1 MFLCTQKH
9 EGYIIVFLEVLYDI
23 ILKHKGKTLVKIIQ
37 AARTITKMS
46 IEELE
51 NIVATSD
58 DQSQIYAAIQ
68 EAYNRDM
75 HTVFLTVAKRPEIFK
90 DKRTLDY
97 TINYLAKIDLEAT
110 KPMSDVLEY
119 GSILNAIL
127 EFTNGKNEYDQKIM
141 SIALKSP
148 STTALV
154 LLNKNT
160 PTQTINSINNK
171 YRLNIPSI
179 TLPDNPILDAIY
191 EFTLGYVMWE
201 NVHLSLVLLLR
212 VIQSPLDKF
221 INEVSKNNLSF
232 EVANVFLNAA
242 KQIGN
247 EKIKKNMESSTF
259 TGSQMAT
266 KIKTMTE
273 KGINGSNINEVKDV
287 LKNASTEYAI
297 SIWKIIENSAN
308 NMSALTGG
316 SSEIDVGEPILSEMV
331 FTYVGSDGKSIVDYM
346 IEKDP
351 SMVGTIVDFA
361 QKHMISDKS
370 KGSASF
376 SRLIR
381 AGLNNPS
388 TKNKVLELPKDW
400 FRFIM
405 LTPQDRNTVKKHFDP
420 IEQEENKV
428 QEEKDVPKSV
438 NLEELFGTK
447 KTWYRKYSSTF

>member
-1 MFLCTQKH
+1 MLFTK
-9 EGYIIVFLEVLYDI
+9 YYTDI

-46 IEELE
+46 IEEIE
-51 NIVATSD
+51 NIVETSD
-58 DQSQIYAAIQ
+58 DPSIIYAAIQ

-97 TINYLAKIDLEAT
+97 TINYLAKIDLGAT

-141 SIALKSP
+141 SITLKSP

-160 PTQTINSINNK
+160 PTQIINSINNK

-179 TLPDNPILDAIY
+179 TLPDNPILSAIY

-242 KQIGN
+242 KQMGN

-287 LKNASTEYAI
+287 LKNASTEHAI

-316 SSEIDVGEPILSEMV
+316 SSETDVGEPILSEMV

-351 SMVGTIVDFA
+351 STISTIVDFA

-438 NLEELFGTK
+438 NLEELFGMK
-447 KTWYRKYSSTF
+447 KTWYKKYSSTFQK

>member
-1 MFLCTQKH
+1 
-9 EGYIIVFLEVLYDI
+9 
-23 ILKHKGKTLVKIIQ
+23 
-37 AARTITKMS
+37 
-46 IEELE
+46 
-51 NIVATSD
+51 
-58 DQSQIYAAIQ
+58 
-68 EAYNRDM
+68 
-75 HTVFLTVAKRPEIFK
+75 
-90 DKRTLDY
+90 
-97 TINYLAKIDLEAT
+97 
-110 KPMSDVLEY
+110 
-119 GSILNAIL
+119 
-127 EFTNGKNEYDQKIM
+127 
-141 SIALKSP
+141 
-148 STTALV
+148 
-154 LLNKNT
+154 
-160 PTQTINSINNK
+160 
-171 YRLNIPSI
+171 
-179 TLPDNPILDAIY
+179 
-191 EFTLGYVMWE
+191 MWE